1 MLCQSPNRTPLM
13 ITNQKQPKLITT
25 CAICNCDLNSPEFRS
40 VGHRKVL
47 TISKAPEHLCLL
59 CETDLQ
65 EAGAFDF
72 KGNLDS
78 SKGPNELAFR
88 ANQVLHSMITSMR
101 QNGPGKTPIPGLKYG
116 AYR

>member
-13 ITNQKQPKLITT
+13 INNQTQKLMPKT
-25 CAICNCDLNSPEFRS
+25 CAICNCNLNSPEFSS

-47 TISKAPEHLCLL
+47 TVGHAPEWLCLL

-72 KGNLDS
+72 KGNLDA
-78 SKGPNELAFR
+78 SKGPDELSFR
-88 ANQVLHSMITSMR
+88 SNQVLHSMIASMR
-101 QNGPGKTPIPGLKYG
+101 KIGSGKHPIPGLKYG